1 MFEQRAQASK
11 KMADVYYA
19 KSKQAEAEGK
29 TNNEIFALRTKANNC
44 YKAQKENLEKASV
57 APISWKK

>member
-1 MFEQRAQASK
+1 
-11 KMADVYYA
+11 MADAYYA